1 MWLAFVNMKT
11 ERRKQQSAKD
21 RLKYRLEMIEAAKIL
36 YKFKGMS
43 LKKRCHLPVEQT
55 QDQRRT
61 TFFGAVGNE
70 AGNSR
75 REPRIPVV
83 HGGEYVKQTGQLIA

>member
-11 ERRKQQSAKD
+11 EQRKQQSAKD

-43 LKKRCHLPVEQT
+43 LKKR
-55 QDQRRT
+55 
-61 TFFGAVGNE
+61 
-70 AGNSR
+70 
-75 REPRIPVV
+75 
-83 HGGEYVKQTGQLIA
+83 